1 MIIGGHVSIVGG
13 IAEAPGRARALGLDA
28 MQVFSKNQK
37 RWTAPSVD
45 PAAAEAFR
53 AALETAGIAPAAT
66 AIHTSYLINLAATDE
81 GRRKKSRTAFL
92 DELTRAGALGIP
104 LLIFHPG
111 SHLGA
116 GAAAGVAAAGAALRE
131 ALEAEAGAGT
141 ALLIETTAGQGDCVG
156 HSFEEIRD
164 MIAAAGGHARL
175 GVCYDIC
182 HSFAAGYDIR
192 TPETCAATLAEF
204 DRVIGLDRL
213 RAMHLNDS
221 KTDLGSRR
229 DRHEHIGEGAIGRA
243 AFGLL
248 LGDRRFTTLPAFME
262 TPEAEAEYPRNLA
275 VLKHLVKR
283 RAPRGTVTV

>member
-1 MIIGGHVSIVGG
+1 MIIGGHISIAGG
-13 IAEAPGRARALGLDA
+13 IAEAPGRARELGLDA
-28 MQVFSKNQK
+28 LQVFSKNQK
-37 RWTAPSVD
+37 RWTAPPVD
-45 PAAAEAFR
+45 PAAADDFR

-66 AIHTSYLINLAATDE
+66 AIHTSYLINLAATDA
-81 GRRKKSRTAFL
+81 GRRKKSRAAFR
-92 DELTRAGALGIP
+92 DELARAGVLGIP

-116 GAAAGVAAAGAALRE
+116 GTAAGVAAVGDALRE

-156 HSFEEIRD
+156 RSFEELRD

-175 GVCYDIC
+175 GVCYDTC
-182 HSFAAGYDIR
+182 HTFAAGYDIR
-192 TPETCAATLAEF
+192 TPETCAATLAAF

-229 DRHEHIGEGAIGRA
+229 DRHEHIGAGSIGRVG
-243 AFGLL
+243 FGCL
-248 LGDRRFTTLPAFME
+248 LGDRRFADLPAFME

-275 VLKHLVKR
+275 VLRQLVKPRALR
-283 RAPRGTVTV
+283 RAVTV